1 MDNKQTPPEVSMEDV
16 LINARY
22 EVAKKR
28 GYRSW
33 LEMYDWYC
41 REDERP
47 EVVGQLIEAAMD
59 DVLDLVCAAKGR
71 EIENMT
77 AAWDFADKARV
88 EWAEMCIK
96 KQAIIEAKEEAIK
109 ELVEGLRNND
119 ETLSYLEDFTHGYEG
134 HKITQQR
141 VENQQLIQKHKV

>member
-1 MDNKQTPPEVSMEDV
+1 MRWSKNYKQMTKQETITQISHAIAEGNLSKAEDALDGYASV
-16 LINARY
+16 QCAECENSRNNLI
-22 EVAKKR
+22 
-28 GYRSW
+28 
-33 LEMYDWYC
+33 
-41 REDERP
+41 
-47 EVVGQLIEAAMD
+47 I
-59 DVLDLVCAAKGR
+59 DLAGKCK

-109 ELVEGLRNND
+109 ELVEGLRSND

-141 VENQQLIQKHKV
+141 GENQKLIQKHKQ